1 MKCIITLS
9 PIAGGNPGI
18 TDSKLRRSSS
28 LPQLPTRPNLPSVP
42 HPYTSQYASGQSPTS
57 AFQKPTS
64 SMQHVDGT
72 QVDSTISY
80 SMEDSIDSLKSIQ
93 SFDGGQSLDIG
104 VCNVFKGVLLTLSM
118 ILHAHH
124 VLLASG

>member
-1 MKCIITLS
+1 MWSVKCIITPS

-42 HPYTSQYASGQSPTS
+42 RPYTNQYASFQSPTS

-64 SMQHVDGT
+64 SMQHVDVT
-72 QVDSTISY
+72 QVDSTITD
-80 SMEDSIDSLKSIQ
+80 SMDSLKSIQ

-104 VCNVFKGVLLTLSM
+104 VCNVFKEVLLTLSM